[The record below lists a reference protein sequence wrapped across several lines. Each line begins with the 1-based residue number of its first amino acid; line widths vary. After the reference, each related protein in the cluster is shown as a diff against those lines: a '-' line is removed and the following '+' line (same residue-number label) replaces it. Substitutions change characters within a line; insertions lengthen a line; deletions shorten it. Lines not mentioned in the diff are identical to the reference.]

1 MSTKQFTLR
10 VGFAIA
16 LCLVFLSC
24 AFDASILLHAQTP
37 DGQSKRPASSS
48 AAPSSASA
56 QEFPVTMRQNV
67 VAGKTPVGTKVEA
80 KLTIATL
87 LKGAVI
93 PQGAIFS
100 GEVTN
105 SEAKSKTDPSRL
117 ALRMDSVQW
126 KAGSQPIT
134 LYLTAWYYPVQMP
147 QDGDK
152 EDCRTTGM
160 NCPTQPGMSGNG
172 TGMSGR
178 FPPDPLPP
186 PPAQISTSRVAMKD
200 VEFAKDADGTFSLT
214 STHSNIKLDK
224 TTTYVLATGDLTAGK

>member
-24 AFDASILLHAQTP
+24 AFDASLLLQAQTP

-48 AAPSSASA
+48 AVPSSASA
-56 QEFPVTMRQNV
+56 QEFSVTMRQNV

-100 GEVTN
+100 
-105 SEAKSKTDPSRL
+105 
-117 ALRMDSVQW
+117 
-126 KAGSQPIT
+126 
-134 LYLTAWYYPVQMP
+134 
-147 QDGDK
+147 
-152 EDCRTTGM
+152 
-160 NCPTQPGMSGNG
+160 
-172 TGMSGR
+172 
-178 FPPDPLPP
+178 
-186 PPAQISTSRVAMKD
+186 
-200 VEFAKDADGTFSLT
+200 
-214 STHSNIKLDK
+214 
-224 TTTYVLATGDLTAGK
+224 